1 MQNDSVS
8 AGVIGAAIEVHRA
21 LGPGLLES
29 IYSTCL
35 AIELEERGIRAQ
47 REVAIPVIYRGRRL
61 EPAYRL
67 DMIVENALVVEIKS
81 ATRIEPV
88 FKAQLLTYMR
98 LTGLRRGLLLN
109 FGQTVLKD
117 GITRMVL

>member
-1 MQNDSVS
+1 MQTDSLS

-35 AIELEERGIRAQ
+35 AIELEERGIRVQ
-47 REVAIPVIYRGRRL
+47 REVAIPVTYRGLRL
-61 EPAYRL
+61 EPSYRV

-98 LTGLRRGLLLN
+98 LTDLRRGLLLN